1 MQGKRGG
8 TYFYKNVIMYFQV
21 TTSEYLG
28 LNVLADKTEDGSAV
42 IL

>member
-1 MQGKRGG
+1 MRGKRGG
-8 TYFYKNVIMYFQV
+8 TYFYKNGIMYFQV

-28 LNVLADKTEDGSAV
+28 LNVLTDKAEDGSVV